1 MIFTKPRIAIL
12 EDHQDTREM
21 LRIALG
27 QEFSIRDFDNTT
39 DLLAAM
45 ETEKFAAIIA
55 DIMVPGLDGF
65 ALVRAVRSD
74 PRFADLCVIA
84 VTALAMAS
92 DREKGLS
99 AGFTEYLIKP
109 IIPQHITEVLQRHL
123 KNDASDTSRTAN

>member
-1 MIFTKPRIAIL
+1 MKPRIAIL
-12 EDHQDTREM
+12 EDHEDTREM
-21 LRIALG
+21 LRIALD
-27 QEFSIRDFDNTT
+27 QEYSIRDFGNTA

-65 ALVRAVRSD
+65 ALIKAVRSD

-92 DREKGLS
+92 DREKGMS
-99 AGFTEYLIKP
+99 AGFTEYLVKP
-109 IIPQHITEVLQRHL
+109 IIPKQIAEVLERCL
-123 KNDASDTSRTAN
+123 GDDTSDSSRIA